1 MKSLTANAASR
12 ARDFAESEDGAV
24 TVDWV
29 VLTAVVIAMVLA
41 VFTILT
47 EAVFE
52 TAASGIEEN
61 VIEAGVR

>member
-1 MKSLTANAASR
+1 MKSVSGIATTR
-12 ARDFAESEDGAV
+12 TRDFVEAEDGAV

-41 VFTILT
+41 VFTIVT
-47 EAVFE
+47 DAVFE

-61 VIEAGVR
+61 VTEAGVR